1 MSDEKK
7 ETTEVAV
14 AEEPQYKPLSTALK
28 FFYGVGDF
36 GFNLMSSVE
45 TYYFVF
51 FLTNFAFVDMGPV
64 ESAAF
69 AASVAGIG
77 STVDAI
83 LGWMYGGFI
92 NSLKPFKWGRYRSWL
107 VVLPWIVP
115 FLYCFEFTAITDN
128 VMLNAALIV
137 FFNITSHAAWDFPYV
152 SNIAMISMAAHTPE
166 DRARMAS
173 TRGMWSN
180 ASKIFFGYLFPIVAL
195 AGASMFGEM
204 NQYAFGAL
212 VMGIAFAVL
221 YFVHF
226 KMFKGYEK
234 EYTKEELANYKKK
247 SDQGKTTFKD
257 LGRALVTNQP
267 LVFLLLADI
276 AKWIFN
282 FMCAGIAAYYFNYV
296 ALGMAPVGLGIL
308 GVLAMLGVYQ
318 MLSNLLC
325 VIGAA
330 LSANFA
336 KAIGST
342 RNAMIFALLFMAAM
356 MFIAYFLYYDVWMVV
371 IFMSLAQ
378 FGYGITYSCSTAMYA
393 DTVVYNEWKNK
404 TNAAGWI
411 NGLQL
416 FPLKIGFMARSI
428 IIPFV
433 LAAVGLNAKGYQ
445 PVLDTVAGKV
455 DGVVDPTKV
464 LDVAGAQDLL
474 ANPAAYGFDPELIN
488 QFLNFQHG
496 IGIGFM
502 VIPACLCI
510 LGAVLLFLGYK
521 LTNEKMAEYQAEIDA
536 RRAAAEAAEQAAE

>member
-1 MSDEKK
+1 MSDENK
-7 ETTEVAV
+7 EATTEVAV
-14 AEEPQYKPLSTALK
+14 AEEQQYKPLSTALK

-51 FLTNFAFVDMGPV
+51 FLTNFAFVDLGPV

-128 VMLNAALIV
+128 VMINAALIV
-137 FFNITSHAAWDFPYV
+137 FFNVTSHAAWDFPYV

-195 AGASMFGEM
+195 AGAGMFGEQ

-234 EYTKEELANYKKK
+234 EYTKEELANYKKT
-247 SDQGKTTFKD
+247 SDQGKTTFRD

-356 MFIAYFLYYDVWMVV
+356 MFIAYFLYYNVWMVV

-433 LAAVGLNAKGYQ
+433 LAFVGLNAKGYQ
-445 PVLDTVAGKV
+445 PVLDFVAGKV

-464 LDVAGAQDLL
+464 LDVAGAQDVL
-474 ANPAAYGFDPELIN
+474 ANPTAYGFDPELIN
-488 QFLNFQHG
+488 QFLSFQHG

-502 VIPACLCI
+502 IIPACLCI
-510 LGAVLLFLGYK
+510 LGAVLLAFGYK
-521 LTNEKMAEYQAEIDA
+521 LTNEKMAQYQAEIDA
-536 RRAAAEAAEQAAE
+536 RKAAGE